1 MHERE
6 KIEVLY
12 ATEYYVRFNPSL
24 GITLQRKNKKFYLV
38 TFSVFLNDSAFS
50 RHMFL
55 KFRKSETFSMF
66 KMS

>member
-24 GITLQRKNKKFYLV
+24 GITLQRKNKKWLIAHAYL
-38 TFSVFLNDSAFS
+38 LQ
-50 RHMFL
+50 L
-55 KFRKSETFSMF
+55 LP
-66 KMS
+66 